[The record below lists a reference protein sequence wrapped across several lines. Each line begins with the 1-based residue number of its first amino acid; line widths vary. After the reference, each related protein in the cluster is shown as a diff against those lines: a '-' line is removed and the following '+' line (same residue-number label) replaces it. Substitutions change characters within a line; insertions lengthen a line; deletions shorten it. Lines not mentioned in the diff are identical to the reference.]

1 MKFRNQFDNE
11 DLTKYANTTGTE
23 EIDDY
28 DVRLNSNGVKQLVKK
43 KTKRNIYQKI
53 QQYKDEC
60 DIYEI
65 LRRSDPERR
74 QGLEQQIINANLQD
88 DGQIYD
94 MTQIPTNLI
103 QARQMLI
110 DADKKF
116 NSLPIELRKEFNNN
130 PNEFIAAANNG
141 TLHNKIDRII
151 NKKKEVKLDEP
162 TSGSINNTKSDTSIE
177 NSKN

>member
-1 MKFRNQFDNE
+1 MKFRTQFDNE
-11 DLTKYANTTGTE
+11 NLTKFTNEAGTE

-43 KTKRNIYQKI
+43 KTRRNIYQKI

-65 LRRSDPERR
+65 LRRSDPNRR
-74 QGLEQQIINANLQD
+74 LGLEQQIINANLED
-88 DGQIYD
+88 DNKIID
-94 MTQIPTNLI
+94 MTQMPRNLI
-103 QARQMLI
+103 QARQMLA

-130 PNEFIAAANNG
+130 PNEFIASVNNG
-141 TLHNKIDRII
+141 TLQNVI
-151 NKKKEVKLDEP
+151 NKLTKKEKIENES
-162 TSGSINNTKSDTSIE
+162 TSRSVNNAKSDVSVE
-177 NSKN
+177 NNKNEV